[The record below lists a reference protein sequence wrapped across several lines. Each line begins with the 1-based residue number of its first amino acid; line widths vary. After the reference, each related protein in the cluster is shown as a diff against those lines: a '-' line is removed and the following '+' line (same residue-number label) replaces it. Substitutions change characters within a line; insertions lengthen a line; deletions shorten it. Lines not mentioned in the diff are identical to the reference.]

1 MPRIVLRGKGTARQF
16 WMDRVRK
23 KLGNPDGLPSFFRT
37 PIIQNCRAVPL
48 PRKTMRDISLRETG
62 QFAQRPH
69 WGLCRLRRPQD
80 CEAPLERQ
88 FLMQRQENSRE
99 LPYGDVG
106 LPASAGISLCE
117 IAEPLV
123 VVKLCGGEA
132 TNSPV
137 DCSSAPCGFA
147 ALRQNAG
154 HAFGPQARLTP
165 HCAKIAL
172 PEAMLSCGNTPKGAG
187 LVSFFRRLTLCAE
200 NPRPAS

>member
-1 MPRIVLRGKGTARQF
+1 MASSVF
-16 WMDRVRK
+16 K
-23 KLGNPDGLPSFFRT
+23 KLGNPSGLPSFFRT
-37 PIIQNCRAVPL
+37 LSIQNCRAV
-48 PRKTMRDISLRETG
+48 SLAAKSIAAIACATG

-69 WGLCRLRRPQD
+69 WGLCRLRRPQN

-88 FLMQRQENSRE
+88 FLMQSQENSRE

-132 TNSPV
+132 TNSPA

-147 ALRQNAG
+147 ASRQNAG

-172 PEAMLSCGNTPKGAG
+172 PEAMLSCGNTPKRAP
-187 LVSFFRRLTLCAE
+187 LLFCCAPSYTGSGGQAQE
-200 NPRPAS
+200 LGFLHDFCQ